1 MNPRPR
7 THAPHLSDMAARQ
20 MAELAIER
28 RPSKQ
33 AVTPAPTAL
42 APRQR
47 YINRELSWLAF
58 NERVLDEAANA
69 AHPLLERVRFLSSR
83 SRRRLTTSC

>member
-1 MNPRPR
+1 
-7 THAPHLSDMAARQ
+7 
-20 MAELAIER
+20 MAELAIEQ
-28 RPSKQ
+28 RPSEQ
-33 AVTPAPTAL
+33 AVTPAPTVL

-69 AHPLLERVRFLSSR
+69 AHPLLEQVRVSYRYP
-83 SRRRLTTSC
+83 TATSTNFTWFGLLV

>member
-1 MNPRPR
+1 
-7 THAPHLSDMAARQ
+7 
-20 MAELAIER
+20 MAELAIEQ
-28 RPSKQ
+28 RPSEQ
-33 AVTPAPTAL
+33 AVTPAPTVL

-69 AHPLLERVRFLSSR
+69 AHPLLEQVRFLSISDSNLDEFYMVR
-83 SRRRLTTSC
+83 VAGLKELAASKNFSQER